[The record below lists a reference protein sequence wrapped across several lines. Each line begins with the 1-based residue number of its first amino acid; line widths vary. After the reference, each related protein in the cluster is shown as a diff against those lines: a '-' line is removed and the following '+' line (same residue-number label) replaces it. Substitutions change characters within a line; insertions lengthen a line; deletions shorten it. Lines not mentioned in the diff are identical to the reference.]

1 MLVEEEWLQCMYY
14 MSTRPC
20 PKITKP
26 SYRELAAFWT
36 RHNGYIVASVE
47 QEGQDVV
54 YNHKI
59 LTSPHDWQTFPT
71 MTD

>member
-1 MLVEEEWLQCMYY
+1 MHVLYVHEVLSRNYETL
-14 MSTRPC
+14 
-20 PKITKP
+20 
-26 SYRELAAFWT
+26 YRELAAFWT

-54 YNHKI
+54 YNHQI
-59 LTSPHDWQTFPT
+59 LTSPHDWQTCPT